1 MIEEVLIAINRLK
14 SEFFCNLLTII
25 VLVNNYSVLGF
36 NTYKNNKCSI
46 KEKFKL
52 ILTSIIFKTARVL
65 FCLQRPIW
73 YSGLKDRIDIIF
85 SNFYQY
91 IGQPVSLISIQYI
104 NTLRNKVIEIKN
116 DLLRIYKQYSFNRVL
131 NLILNFARKRYD
143 FYLTYSSDHYQR
155 FTNFSRFN
163 LVNGINK
170 QFINQSNKS

>member
-25 VLVNNYSVLGF
+25 VLVNYYSVLGS

-65 FCLQRPIW
+65 FCFQGPMW
-73 YSGLKDRIDIIF
+73 YSGLKDRMDIIF

-91 IGQPVSLISIQYI
+91 IGQPVSLINIQYI
-104 NTLRNKVIEIKN
+104 NTLRIKVIEIKN
-116 DLLRIYKQYSFNRVL
+116 NLLRIYKQYSFNRVL
-131 NLILNFARKRYD
+131 NLILDFARKKI
-143 FYLTYSSDHYQR
+143 R
-155 FTNFSRFN
+155 FLFN
-163 LVNGINK
+163 L
-170 QFINQSNKS
+170 FLRPLSTLH

>member
-25 VLVNNYSVLGF
+25 VLVNYYSVLGS
-36 NTYKNNKCSI
+36 NTYKNNKCLTN
-46 KEKFKL
+46 EKFKL
-52 ILTSIIFKTARVL
+52 ILTSIIFKTARLL
-65 FCLQRPIW
+65 FCFQRPMW
-73 YSGLKDRIDIIF
+73 YSGLKDRIDRIDIIF

-91 IGQPVSLISIQYI
+91 IEQPVSLISIQYI

-131 NLILNFARKRYD
+131 NLILDFARKRYD

-163 LVNGINK
+163 LV
-170 QFINQSNKS
+170 